1 MKKTKLLESDSGT
14 KEQTSSGGEAG
25 GFKSQLIEIDLIDAR
40 IRQEDEGNVKN
51 RNFIRKN
58 RLCPLNQRERE
69 RGETWIDTRS

>member
-25 GFKSQLIEIDLIDAR
+25 GFKSQLIEIDAR

-51 RNFIRKN
+51 RNFIRKTDFA
-58 RLCPLNQRERE
+58 R
-69 RGETWIDTRS
+69 

>member
-25 GFKSQLIEIDLIDAR
+25 GFKSQLIEIDAR

-58 RLCPLNQRERE
+58 RLCPLSQRERERE

>member
-25 GFKSQLIEIDLIDAR
+25 GFKSQLIEIDAR

-69 RGETWIDTRS
+69 RGETWIDTRN